1 MGIFRPL
8 KGRDLA
14 LHAAAITFYG
24 GIAVVPVA
32 LLAIWAASILAGA
45 DGMRA
50 LANPAIDALPDR
62 IGADRAAAGLLEAGL
77 GLTPGLALAALLP
90 ATFYGEGLRR
100 AFVSVAGPRESLAGW
115 RGRVLLLPILVA
127 SPGLL
132 AAALACVPFAA
143 RLFDQGGWARFGG
156 IVVSF
161 TAVWLVL
168 TPVLIWVYH
177 GLAPGRAPGWVRT
190 VLVGSFTAANLS
202 GFLHGFI
209 LFCALPLDL
218 GLPFGG
224 LDMVG
229 GVVAVGLWLY
239 LFHVIVLAGFAASR
253 AGSRHATPD
262 PATAS
267 EPDQATEP
275 AQTAEPAAAAE
286 PDQPTEPAKA
296 AEPAEA
302 AEPPQATEP
311 ARTAE
316 PAEAAEP
323 GQAAEPAAGPAIP
336 AGPTVTPQATG
347 PENTAARRPPAATAP
362 RS

>member
-32 LLAIWAASILAGA
+32 LLAIWAASLLAGP

-50 LANPAIDALPDR
+50 LAMPAIEALPDR
-62 IGADRAAAGLLEAGL
+62 IGADRAAAGLLDAGL

-115 RGRVLLLPILVA
+115 RGRVLLLPIVVA

-132 AAALACVPFAA
+132 AATLACVPFAA
-143 RLFDQGGWARFGG
+143 QLFEQGGWARFGG

-161 TAVWLVL
+161 AAVWVAL

-177 GLAPGRAPGWVRT
+177 GLAPGRSPGWVRT

-253 AGSRHATPD
+253 SGSRHTTPE
-262 PATAS
+262 PATTP
-267 EPDQATEP
+267 EPVTATEP
-275 AQTAEPAAAAE
+275 ATTTQPTSTQPVETAAA
-286 PDQPTEPAKA
+286 PDARVVPGSAPDVTTGAGDVDGA
-296 AEPAEA
+296 GHGR
-302 AEPPQATEP
+302 
-311 ARTAE
+311 ARTAA
-316 PAEAAEP
+316 PVGLGAERAP
-323 GQAAEPAAGPAIP
+323 VLR
-336 AGPTVTPQATG
+336 TV
-347 PENTAARRPPAATAP
+347 E
-362 RS
+362 

>member
-1 MGIFRPL
+1 MRLFRPL

-32 LLAIWAASILAGA
+32 LLAIWAASVLAGA

-50 LANPAIDALPDR
+50 LAEPAVAVLPDR
-62 IGADRAAAGLLEAGL
+62 IGADRAAAALLEAGL

-100 AFVSVAGPRESLAGW
+100 AFVSVAGPGESLVGW
-115 RGRVLLLPILVA
+115 RGRVLLLPLLVA

-132 AAALACVPFAA
+132 TATLVCVPYAA
-143 RLFDQGGWARFGG
+143 RLFEQGGWARFGG

-161 TAVWLVL
+161 TAVWLAL
-168 TPVLIWVYH
+168 TPVMIWVYR
-177 GLAPGRAPGWVRT
+177 GLAPGSGPGWLRT

-202 GFLHGFI
+202 GFAHGFL

-224 LDMVG
+224 LDAVG

-253 AGSRHATPD
+253 SSIGGGERGDSGGRGTER
-262 PATAS
+262 S
-267 EPDQATEP
+267 ETR
-275 AQTAEPAAAAE
+275 AAAPERDSGSA
-286 PDQPTEPAKA
+286 PGAGRTERPS
-296 AEPAEA
+296 
-302 AEPPQATEP
+302 
-311 ARTAE
+311 
-316 PAEAAEP
+316 
-323 GQAAEPAAGPAIP
+323 
-336 AGPTVTPQATG
+336 TVPS
-347 PENTAARRPPAATAP
+347 NDLDL
-362 RS
+362 

>member
-32 LLAIWAASILAGA
+32 LLAIWAASLIAGA

-50 LANPAIDALPDR
+50 LAMPAIEALPDR
-62 IGADRAAAGLLEAGL
+62 IGADRAAAGLLAAGL

-115 RGRVLLLPILVA
+115 RGRVLLLPIVVA

-132 AAALACVPFAA
+132 AATLACVPFAA

-161 TAVWLVL
+161 AAVWVAL
-168 TPVLIWVYH
+168 TPVLIWVYR
-177 GLAPGRAPGWVRT
+177 GLAPGRSPGWVRT

-239 LFHVIVLAGFAASR
+239 LFHVIVLAGFAATRS
-253 AGSRHATPD
+253 GSRHAPPANTP
-262 PATAS
+262 
-267 EPDQATEP
+267 EPGSTP
-275 AQTAEPAAAAE
+275 EPAATTTPADAA
-286 PDQPTEPAKA
+286 Q
-296 AEPAEA
+296 
-302 AEPPQATEP
+302 
-311 ARTAE
+311 
-316 PAEAAEP
+316 
-323 GQAAEPAAGPAIP
+323 P
-336 AGPTVTPQATG
+336 AGEQSSTTPVPRA
-347 PENTAARRPPAATAP
+347 ETASRAAAA
-362 RS
+362 